1 MPSGVPSA
9 STDAEFAPDAPS
21 VGNRIPHTGVERGM
35 GMPPSARVAVPAN
48 SRRVLATRCR
58 RDRPAIPI
66 RPLRVMAESSPP
78 TSASLDPTPER
89 LQLEI
94 AAATRGDEAAWRR
107 IVEWYT
113 PRVFGL
119 VRSQCG
125 DVELAEEITQSTF
138 CTLAE
143 KLERYVEN
151 GRFEAWLFRIAV
163 NRLRDEMR
171 RRRRHAVPI
180 ESTTLA
186 AIGPAMEDATPVDRA
201 RLHELLARA
210 LGELGP
216 SDREVIELRHIGG
229 MSFRQMADH
238 LDEPLGT
245 LLARHHRALRKLRGA
260 LGPEVAAE
268 LEDL

>member
-1 MPSGVPSA
+1 MTRTPRAPHSRSSHPM
-9 STDAEFAPDAPS
+9 AE
-21 VGNRIPHTGVERGM
+21 
-35 GMPPSARVAVPAN
+35 
-48 SRRVLATRCR
+48 
-58 RDRPAIPI
+58 RPAPN
-66 RPLRVMAESSPP
+66 
-78 TSASLDPTPER
+78 LDPTPER
-89 LQLEI
+89 LQREI
-94 AAATRGDEAAWRR
+94 AAAVEGDEAAWRQ
-107 IVEWYT
+107 IVDWYA

-119 VRSQCG
+119 IRSQCG
-125 DVELAEEITQSTF
+125 DVELAEEIAQSTF

-143 KLERYVEN
+143 KLEHYVES
-151 GRFEAWLFRIAV
+151 GKFEAWLFRIAV

-180 ESTTLA
+180 EATTLA
-186 AIGPAMEDATPVDRA
+186 ALAPPSEDAAPIDRP
-201 RLHELLARA
+201 RLHAMLAEA

-216 SDREVIELRHIGG
+216 SDREVVELRHIGG

-260 LGPEVAAE
+260 LGPGIAEE